1 MKNILAEN
9 MIRFGTK
16 NLSES
21 AKLILTEQNEAY
33 WDDLL
38 KGKQFVQDII
48 ELPAVPLMEPTTG
61 KQVMSFNI
69 NTPNES
75 KRPVFVGIQ
84 ATADFAKNKKPGDGR
99 FRGRIYIYLTFNANA
114 KISAYDTTNTFIT
127 VLQTLTAD
135 KKIASVVGEGQQ
147 MASYDKNGFQ
157 FEFGRQGSS
166 GMLRSYMR
174 KNLSGY
180 IGKDMLDKLN
190 AKLIE
195 WGMPEVPNDI
205 AQPSF

>member
-21 AKLILTEQNEAY
+21 AKLILQEQNEQY
-33 WDDLL
+33 WDNLL
-38 KGKQFVQDII
+38 KGKQFVQDIV
-48 ELPAVPLMEPTTG
+48 ELPSVPLTEPTTG
-61 KQVMSFNI
+61 KQVMSFNV

-99 FRGRIYIYLTFNANA
+99 FRGRIYIYLTFKENE
-114 KISAYDTTNTFIT
+114 KISAYDATNIFIT
-127 VLQTLTAD
+127 ISQTLTAD
-135 KKIASVVGEGQQ
+135 NKIASVVGEGQQ
-147 MASYDKNGFQ
+147 MAANDKNGWQ

-166 GMLRSYMR
+166 GMLRAYMR

-180 IGKDMLDKLN
+180 IGKDMFNKLN

-195 WGMPEVPNDI
+195 QGMPAIPNDI
-205 AQPSF
+205 SQPSF

>member
-69 NTPNES
+69 NTTNE
-75 KRPVFVGIQ
+75 
-84 ATADFAKNKKPGDGR
+84 
-99 FRGRIYIYLTFNANA
+99 
-114 KISAYDTTNTFIT
+114 
-127 VLQTLTAD
+127 
-135 KKIASVVGEGQQ
+135 
-147 MASYDKNGFQ
+147 
-157 FEFGRQGSS
+157 
-166 GMLRSYMR
+166 
-174 KNLSGY
+174 
-180 IGKDMLDKLN
+180 
-190 AKLIE
+190 
-195 WGMPEVPNDI
+195 
-205 AQPSF
+205 